1 MVWNVG
7 NMSRHER
14 DCLGDK
20 SVQGK
25 TNQREGRKA
34 LNQKIGSVKEMSTT
48 SPSKYVM
55 RMNNQENRTMRKKNC
70 NIKHREDGILLSRGE
85 GSHDDGGWK

>member
-1 MVWNVG
+1 MVSNAG
-7 NMSRHER
+7 DTSCHER
-14 DCLGDK
+14 DNLGDK

-25 TNQREGRKA
+25 TNQRESRKTM
-34 LNQKIGSVKEMSTT
+34 NQKIGSVKEMSTT
-48 SPSKYVM
+48 SPSKYAM